1 MAPSDADMEQR
12 FPLKT
17 MTFLGRTVPVLG
29 QNEFGPCALLSV
41 VNALLLQNALEL
53 SPDLGSVSLADVVAL
68 VGDQILE
75 RNSRAAGGD
84 GEAALNTR
92 RAVEEAI
99 ALLPTLAG
107 GLDVNVRFAGDSLFE
122 FTGCL
127 GIFDLFDLALVHG
140 WRADPSDP
148 ADGGA
153 AHAALGAKSYNEVIA
168 RVVEGRAGNDDA
180 EAAAMDDF
188 LSRSATQLTYFGLVE
203 LHGRLKERQLA
214 ALYRNFHFS
223 TIFKYEGHIYVL
235 VTDVGYQ
242 HEASIVW
249 EKLDGVDGD
258 TEFVDGEFRVARP
271 KITLAPSTRQTDGAD
286 ADADYLVAL
295 QLQQESDESA
305 ARALVEGGDARP
317 PRRLEPLVA
326 AAAAAPR
333 DDDGDAAL
341 LAAALE
347 LSLRDDGGP
356 AAPVAAAVEVAAD
369 ATSEEKRSQ
378 EDADYRAALALQFDD
393 AEDDGALAER
403 LQREENQRRAPPA
416 AALPPPP
423 PAPAP
428 ARAAAARPGKRS
440 GKSSSSCAVS

>member
-1 MAPSDADMEQR
+1 MEQR

-17 MTFLGRTVPVLG
+17 VMFLGRTVPVLG

-75 RNSRAAGGD
+75 RNSKAAGGD

-271 KITLAPSTRQTDGAD
+271 KSTLAPSTRQTDGAD

-305 ARALVEGGDARP
+305 ARALV
-317 PRRLEPLVA
+317 
-326 AAAAAPR
+326 AP
-333 DDDGDAAL
+333 
-341 LAAALE
+341 
-347 LSLRDDGGP
+347 
-356 AAPVAAAVEVAAD
+356 D

-403 LQREENQRRAPPA
+403 PARGEPAPRAAGRRAP
-416 AALPPPP
+416 
-423 PAPAP
+423 
-428 ARAAAARPGKRS
+428 AAAARACARARRRRAGPRS

>member
-17 MTFLGRTVPVLG
+17 VMFLGRTVPVLG

-75 RNSRAAGGD
+75 RNSKAAGGD

-188 LSRSATQLTYFGLVE
+188 LSRSATQLT
-203 LHGRLKERQLA
+203 
-214 ALYRNFHFS
+214 S
-223 TIFKYEGHIYVL
+223 T
-235 VTDVGYQ
+235 TPR
-242 HEASIVW
+242 
-249 EKLDGVDGD
+249 
-258 TEFVDGEFRVARP
+258 T
-271 KITLAPSTRQTDGAD
+271 TAPWPSG
-286 ADADYLVAL
+286 
-295 QLQQESDESA
+295 
-305 ARALVEGGDARP
+305 
-317 PRRLEPLVA
+317 
-326 AAAAAPR
+326 
-333 DDDGDAAL
+333 
-341 LAAALE
+341 
-347 LSLRDDGGP
+347 
-356 AAPVAAAVEVAAD
+356 
-369 ATSEEKRSQ
+369 
-378 EDADYRAALALQFDD
+378 
-393 AEDDGALAER
+393 
-403 LQREENQRRAPPA
+403 QREENQRRAPPA
-416 AALPPPP
+416 AALRRRRRACA
-423 PAPAP
+423 AP
-428 ARAAAARPGKRS
+428 AAAAAGKRS
-440 GKSSSSCAVS
+440 GKSLELRRVLGECE

>member
-1 MAPSDADMEQR
+1 MEQR

-17 MTFLGRTVPVLG
+17 VMFLGRTVPVLG

-75 RNSRAAGGD
+75 RNSKAAGGD

-271 KITLAPSTRQTDGAD
+271 KSTLAPSTRQTDGAD

-305 ARALVEGGDARP
+305 ARAL
-317 PRRLEPLVA
+317 
-326 AAAAAPR
+326 
-333 DDDGDAAL
+333 
-341 LAAALE
+341 

-356 AAPVAAAVEVAAD
+356 AAPVAAAVEVAPD

-403 LQREENQRRAPPA
+403 PARGEPAPRAAGRRAPA
-416 AALPPPP
+416 AA
-423 PAPAP
+423 ACAC
-428 ARAAAARPGKRS
+428 ARAAARREAVRPPRAAP
-440 GKSSSSCAVS
+440 CPRECE

>member
-1 MAPSDADMEQR
+1 MEQR

-17 MTFLGRTVPVLG
+17 VMFLGRTVPVLG

-75 RNSRAAGGD
+75 RNSKAAGGD

-92 RAVEEAI
+92 RA
-99 ALLPTLAG
+99 
-107 GLDVNVRFAGDSLFE
+107 

-242 HEASIVW
+242 HEASSRRA
-249 EKLDGVDGD
+249 
-258 TEFVDGEFRVARP
+258 TR
-271 KITLAPSTRQTDGAD
+271 APRGPWWRAATRGRGASSRRGG
-286 ADADYLVAL
+286 A
-295 QLQQESDESA
+295 SA
-305 ARALVEGGDARP
+305 
-317 PRRLEPLVA
+317 
-326 AAAAAPR
+326 R

-356 AAPVAAAVEVAAD
+356 AAPVAAAVEVAPD

-428 ARAAAARPGKRS
+428 APAAAARPGKRS